1 MIDNIN
7 GDIIIYQTDDGLTKV
22 DVRVENET
30 VWLSQQQMAELFD
43 TTKQNISLHIKKI
56 FEEEELYENSTVKE
70 FLTVQKEGNRKVERK
85 VKYYNLDMIVSS
97 TGEKVLIGAGNV
109 SHDQAIKK
117 AKSEYKKYQVKTISP
132 VEEEYL
138 KALKE
143 INNKITEKDKK

>member
-1 MIDNIN
+1 M
-7 GDIIIYQTDDGLTKV
+7 
-22 DVRVENET
+22 
-30 VWLSQQQMAELFD
+30 
-43 TTKQNISLHIKKI
+43 
-56 FEEEELYENSTVKE
+56 
-70 FLTVQKEGNRKVERK
+70 TVQKEGNRKVERK